1 MTDYLPYDENQEL
14 DNNTSDNH
22 HFRDILEQSMSRR
35 DLIAKTAS
43 GAAALALASSLTACS
58 DDNENGNIGDDESN
72 PNPPADNNARPEKLS
87 FSPVKKNLDDWVTV
101 PEGYTATVLYAM
113 GDSIHPNYSDWD
125 DNNIPNGP
133 SFQLRSGDCHDGMS
147 YFGLSTKTG
156 RYDENASEHGL
167 LVMNHEYINQ
177 TFLHPQGPTK
187 VDGRRPED
195 EVIREVNAHGV
206 SIVHIKKNTE
216 TQAVEIVKSSPFNR
230 RITASTVMD
239 FSGPV
244 TNSPL
249 VRTAFSPTGRQTR
262 GTHNNCGNGYTP
274 WGTYLTAEENF
285 IGYFQRSG
293 TDQYANR
300 SEAEKTAL
308 KRYGLGLDISY
319 QTEKNADGTV
329 KRDEKNSIVYVL
341 DAQGQKVPERD
352 DQDRIV
358 YLDKSSR
365 YAWETAQ
372 AGVESQDMYDRWSAN
387 ATKAS
392 ASQDYRNAP
401 NTFGWIVEIDPFD
414 NSANPVKRT
423 ALGRFAHEDCRASRA
438 IEGEQFAFYMGDD
451 SRGEYIYKFVSDAK
465 WDPKDINTGYRA
477 GDKYM
482 NNGKFYVAKFNADG
496 TGQWIEL
503 AHGKNGLTAENAVYP
518 FSSDA
523 DVLTFARLAGDA
535 VGATKMDRP
544 EWVAV
549 NPENGE
555 VYVTL
560 TNNSNRGN
568 SSTQPV
574 DAANP
579 RNYSDPEGG
588 KGNVNGHIIRFK
600 EENTASESFEWD
612 IYLFGAEASM
622 DANINLS
629 GLNDNN
635 DLSSPDGMWFDPR
648 GVLWI
653 QTDDGAYTDTTNC
666 MMLAALPGQ
675 VGDGGPA
682 TTSNGQATIAGAQ
695 VTDENLR
702 RFLTGPKECE
712 ITGVTMTPDY
722 KAIFINVQHPGE
734 DSKTFDAPTSN
745 WPASQSDRSNKT
757 ARPRS
762 ATVVITRN
770 DGGVIAG

>member
-72 PNPPADNNARPEKLS
+72 PNPPADNNARPEKLN

-113 GDSIHPNYSDWD
+113 GDSIHPIYSDWD

-206 SIVHIKKNTE
+206 SIVHINKNTE

-249 VRTAFSPTGRQTR
+249 VRTAFSPTGRKTR

-274 WGTYLTAEENF
+274 WGTYLTTEENF

-293 TDQYANR
+293 IDQYADR

-387 ATKAS
+387 VTKAS

-682 TTSNGQATIAGAQ
+682 TTSNGQATIAGAK

>member
-72 PNPPADNNARPEKLS
+72 PNPPTDNNARPEKLS

-113 GDSIHPNYSDWD
+113 GDSIHPIYSDWD

-133 SFQLRSGDCHDGMS
+133 SFQFRSGDCHDGMS

-249 VRTAFSPTGRQTR
+249 VRTAFSPNGRQTR

-293 TDQYANR
+293 TDQYADR

-319 QTEKNADGTV
+319 VNNE
-329 KRDEKNSIVYVL
+329 
-341 DAQGQKVPERD
+341 QGQKVPERD
-352 DQDRIV
+352 EQDRIV

-387 ATKAS
+387 VTKAS

-482 NNGKFYVAKFNADG
+482 NNGKFYVARFNADG

-682 TTSNGQATIAGAQ
+682 TTSSGQATIAGAQ